1 MADHWWIKQSESNM
15 NINTGKK
22 ISEIAHIKQSIANI
36 LSTPIG
42 SRVMRR
48 DYGSRLFERI
58 DQPINGEL
66 IAEIYSDIVEAIS
79 TWEPRFEVEQV
90 TLQSIDKGKIV
101 IDLEG
106 SFVKDGQKI
115 VLENISITSS

>member
-1 MADHWWIKQSESNM
+1 MADHCWIKQSESNM
-15 NINTGKK
+15 NVNTGKT